1 MTKLTSFFLAL
12 SALAIL
18 SACNS
23 TDYKKTASGI
33 MYKIISTGKQGE
45 QVKNGE
51 ILKIHYSQKLNDS
64 LMFSSFNSIPTY
76 AKVDSVGP
84 IYSPA
89 EVLPF
94 LHAGDSVI
102 IVQLADTIMKKMPPG
117 SPSQLKKGDKIV
129 LTLKV
134 QEIIKSDELA
144 QADQAKELA
153 SQTTR
158 ESASIQ
164 NYLSTNKVNTQK
176 TPGGVFVDVKSV
188 GDGPA
193 VDSGKYVSVMYTG
206 KLFPS
211 GKVFETNA
219 GKEPIRFTVNAGQ
232 VIPGWDEG
240 LKLLKKGGKATY
252 NIPST
257 LA

>member
-1 MTKLTSFFLAL
+1 
-12 SALAIL
+12 
-18 SACNS
+18 
-23 TDYKKTASGI
+23 
-33 MYKIISTGKQGE
+33 
-45 QVKNGE
+45 
-51 ILKIHYSQKLNDS
+51 
-64 LMFSSFNSIPTY
+64 MFSSFNSIPTY

-134 QEIIKSDELA
+134 QEILKSDELA
-144 QADQAKELA
+144 QADQAKEIA

-164 NYLSTNKVNTQK
+164 NYLTTNKVNTQK

-211 GKVFETNA
+211 GKVFESNS
-219 GKEPIRFTVNAGQ
+219 GKDPIRFTINAGQ

-240 LKLLKKGGKATY
+240 LKLLKKGGKATLY
-252 NIPST
+252 IPST
-257 LA
+257 MAYGQQQGPGGSPFENLIFDVEVVDVANAAPPVNPNQQMPPQMQDPSAQNPSANNPQQGHEGHGH